1 MERCS
6 YEARRCAR
14 IVYPGSARR
23 SNREIQLLE
32 STLSCSKQ
40 AALDSPNREKNRS
53 SLCRSAR
60 LRAFLR
66 SRNGPVLLIWDMQS
80 VTMDGYDPRWPEQF
94 KELRDRIAAAMGPLV
109 LAIEHVG
116 STSVPNMCAKPIID
130 LDVIVRP
137 EDVPAAISAVEA
149 LGYRHEGNLGVNGR
163 EAFRWVAEFPEHHL
177 YLCPQGSPALERH
190 LLVRDYLRRHPEAAR
205 EYAEVK
211 RQLAQKYH
219 DNRTKY
225 QAAKAEFVDALMEK
239 ARQELGKSDG

>member
-1 MERCS
+1 
-6 YEARRCAR
+6 
-14 IVYPGSARR
+14 
-23 SNREIQLLE
+23 
-32 STLSCSKQ
+32 
-40 AALDSPNREKNRS
+40 
-53 SLCRSAR
+53 
-60 LRAFLR
+60 
-66 SRNGPVLLIWDMQS
+66 MQS
-80 VTMDGYDPRWPEQF
+80 VTMAGYDPRWPEQF

-177 YLCPQGSPALERH
+177 YVCPQGSPALERH

>member
-1 MERCS
+1 MVSNFMRLPAAPET
-6 YEARRCAR
+6 YTLVNAL
-14 IVYPGSARR
+14 GGR
-23 SNREIQLLE
+23 SNREFQLLE
-32 STLSCSKQ
+32 STLSRSKQ
-40 AALDSPNREKNRS
+40 RMPDHPNRE
-53 SLCRSAR
+53 LCRSAR

-80 VTMDGYDPRWPEQF
+80 VTMAEYDPEWPARFHQ
-94 KELRDRIAAAMGPLV
+94 LRERIAAALGPLA

-163 EAFRWVAEFPEHHL
+163 DAFRWVAEFPEHHL
-177 YLCPQGSPALERH
+177 YVCPQGSPALERH
-190 LLVRDYLRRHPEAAR
+190 LLVRNYLRKHPEAAR

-211 RQLAQKYH
+211 KQLAQKYH
-219 DNRTKY
+219 DNRPKY
-225 QAAKAEFVDALMEK
+225 QAAKAEFVDGLMEK
-239 ARQELGKSDG
+239 ARQELDNSNG

>member
-1 MERCS
+1 M
-6 YEARRCAR
+6 RRATAHALCTPA
-14 IVYPGSARR
+14 GASARR
-23 SNREIQLLE
+23 SNREVQLLE
-32 STLSCSKQ
+32 SILSCSKQ
-40 AALDSPNREKNRS
+40 TALDSPNREKNTS

-80 VTMDGYDPRWPEQF
+80 VTMAGYDPRWPEQF

-177 YLCPQGSPALERH
+177 YVCPQGSPALERH